1 MSLRAA
7 ATCPLG
13 LALLG
18 PSLALAAAMAW
29 LPALA
34 PWSGRAGL
42 MALLGLAVYGVAV
55 GVLCRTR
62 PAISSSELREL
73 RSTRQAMARMLA
85 DRREVEGGGR
95 TAWTPLLSEAV
106 GYLDHEIEP
115 DLRRLVW
122 REQGLAGLLASYERG
137 KLHLPEPDRL
147 KRLQELH
154 AAQRR
159 TVEVCVQ
166 QAANAHA
173 DLVLLLQEGDG
184 ERIAERASTWADDLR
199 RVHDQI
205 VDINQRFDVEPE
217 SKQIPEFVPAPV
229 RPAPPAEED
238 LEGLVPLV
246 EEALRRLNRSELAEC
261 ELVQRVPHT
270 LAAWRARWGDAAR
283 GEATSLEQ
291 GRALR
296 EVFVEAIERLKPA
309 GYRPGAGPAPAGQ
322 ALHYHIV
329 HERYVLERPVA
340 NVVTRHN
347 ISDRTLFRERE
358 RAVRS
363 LARELLQQ
371 EELYRQAH
379 GLSAVLAPARPD
391 EVPDR

>member
-1 MSLRAA
+1 MPLRAA

-13 LALLG
+13 VTLLG
-18 PSLALAAAMAW
+18 LSLALAAAMTW

-42 MALLGLAVYGVAV
+42 MALLGLVAYCATV
-55 GVLCRTR
+55 GALCRTR
-62 PAISSSELREL
+62 PAISSPELRDL
-73 RSTRQAMARMLA
+73 ASTRRAMTRLLA
-85 DRREVEGGGR
+85 ERRELEGGGR

-106 GYLDHEIEP
+106 EYLDQEIAP

-122 REQGLAGLLASYERG
+122 REQGLSRLLADYERG
-137 KLHLPEPDRL
+137 KLHRPEPDRL

-159 TVEVCVQ
+159 TIDVCVQ

-173 DLVLLLQEGDG
+173 DLILLLQEGDD

-199 RVHDQI
+199 RVHDDN
-205 VDINQRFDVEPE
+205 VDINRRFDVEPE
-217 SKQIPEFVPAPV
+217 AQQMPEFVPAPV
-229 RPAPPAEED
+229 RPVAPAEEELD
-238 LEGLVPLV
+238 TLLPLV

-261 ELVQRVPHT
+261 ELVQRLPHT
-270 LAAWRARWGDAAR
+270 LAAWRARWGAATLP
-283 GEATSLEQ
+283 EATSLGQ

-309 GYRPGAGPAPAGQ
+309 NYRPGAGPAPAGQ
-322 ALHYHIV
+322 ALHYHIL

-371 EELYRQAH
+371 EELHRQA
-379 GLSAVLAPARPD
+379 AAA
-391 EVPDR
+391 